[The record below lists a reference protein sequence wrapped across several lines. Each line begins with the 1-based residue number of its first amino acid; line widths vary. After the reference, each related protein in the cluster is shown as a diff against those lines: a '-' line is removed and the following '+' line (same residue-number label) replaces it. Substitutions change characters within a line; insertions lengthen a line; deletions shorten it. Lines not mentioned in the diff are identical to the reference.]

1 MACVVG
7 PARPRRLAEAED
19 PAEAQPY
26 GPVDDHYRD
35 GSAKMSNRLDDANSV
50 PAMIM
55 RGHRGWL
62 INLATQLKATRKSPI
77 SFTPS

>member
-1 MACVVG
+1 
-7 PARPRRLAEAED
+7 
-19 PAEAQPY
+19 
-26 GPVDDHYRD
+26 
-35 GSAKMSNRLDDANSV
+35 MSNRLDDANSV